1 MRKIV
6 LNVKRDNCKTPL
18 PEAISRFI
26 LRKNLFIESNYK
38 SIGESLNKEHLLH
51 SNLLSNHIEV
61 RFIIVRLSTEL
72 EDPKIFTFP
81 KKTNPEKL
89 LTNDY
94 ISRI

>member
-61 RFIIVRLSTEL
+61 RFIIVRLSRVRRSENIYV
-72 EDPKIFTFP
+72 PKENKPREVIN
-81 KKTNPEKL
+81 K
-89 LTNDY
+89 
-94 ISRI
+94 

>member
-61 RFIIVRLSTEL
+61 RFIIVRLSRVRRSEN
-72 EDPKIFTFP
+72 IYFP
-81 KKTNPEKL
+81 KENKPREVINK
-89 LTNDY
+89 
-94 ISRI
+94 